1 MVVDGQV
8 RSDSGTGSYG
18 RYRSNGIFFGCTGW
32 GGIGM
37 SLVESKEGN
46 KKPPGPKAQEV
57 VANTRRG
64 VR

>member
-1 MVVDGQV
+1 MVADGQV
-8 RSDSGTGSYG
+8 RSDSGTGSYE

-32 GGIGM
+32 AGIGM

-57 VANTRRG
+57 VANTREGAR
-64 VR
+64 